1 MRNRHP
7 HVLALLFIALVGNL
21 LHPNVAYAQEPTSAH
36 AKAVLIRRF
45 LELTRASDLALL
57 AMESAIPG
65 QRSANPQLPREFW
78 DQLSLR
84 ARQQAS
90 HLVDLLVPVYD
101 AQFTVGQLKQLV
113 AFYESPLGRHLIE
126 VQPVIATQS
135 VEAGRQWG
143 AQIGAEVARDLTR
156 GGAPLPSR
164 P

>member
-1 MRNRHP
+1 MRNSHASVLVLLLAA
-7 HVLALLFIALVGNL
+7 VLA
-21 LHPNVAYAQEPTSAH
+21 NVLRPSLAVAQRPTTAPS
-36 AKAVLIRRF
+36 KAALIRR
-45 LELTRASDLALL
+45 LLDLTRATDLALL

-65 QRSANPQLPREFW
+65 QRAANPQLPREFW
-78 DQLSLR
+78 DLLALR

-90 HLVDLLVPVYD
+90 RLVDMLLPVYD
-101 AQFTVGQLKQLV
+101 EQFTVAQLRQLV
-113 AFYESPLGRHLIE
+113 AFYESPLGRHLIK

-143 AQIGAEVARDLTR
+143 AQIGAEVARDIAR